1 VHARKT
7 PSLNTVQ
14 DVEEKVEQC
23 ITRLMSLLP
32 EDYDLRRLQR
42 LLVEAPT
49 IVFRMDHFGSEE
61 ELTSLSDLPSDLV
74 HRLTAPESQQDDAC
88 MSCLI

>member
-1 VHARKT
+1 MVD
-7 PSLNTVQ
+7 VQ
-14 DVEEKVEQC
+14 EVEERVEQC
-23 ITRLMSLLP
+23 ITRLMNMLP
-32 EDYDLRRLQR
+32 PDYDIGKLQR

-61 ELTSLSDLPSDLV
+61 DVTSLNDLPADLV
-74 HRLTAPESQQDDAC
+74 NRLTAPENQDDAC